1 MKTPTKFVK
10 PLTAEQRKHLQ
21 AIMKSTAPQ
30 RTRMR
35 AHAVLLSARRYS
47 LDQIA
52 DIYQADRD
60 RVSQWLEWWEAEHVA
75 GLDDD
80 PRSGRPPK
88 LTEAERQEARKITVQ
103 EPRTIKTGLKRIAD
117 EVGKLLS
124 GETLRTLL
132 STEGYVWKRMRRR
145 SRAWRD
151 EAEFRA
157 AEAELAHL
165 RARSLAGTSAFD
177 LWYYDEAGFT
187 LQPSVPYAWQR
198 VGQRLELASTH
209 GPRQN
214 VLGFFKLHNQLHA
227 FAFQG
232 SIDSPTVIHCFELFH
247 QQQQKPAVVV
257 VDNAPIHTSED
268 FEEEL
273 ERWQK
278 GGLHVKFLP
287 PYCPELNLI
296 EILWRKIKYEWLP
309 LDAYQNFKTL
319 TASLFDVL
327 KGIGSKYRITFA

>member
-1 MKTPTKFVK
+1 MKTPTKFVN
-10 PLTAEQRKHLQ
+10 PLTAAQREELQ

-30 RTRMR
+30 RKRMR

-52 DIYQADRD
+52 DIYQVDRD
-60 RVSQWLEWWEAEHVA
+60 RVSQWLERWEAAHMD
-75 GLDDD
+75 GLDDE

-88 LTEAERQEARKITVQ
+88 LTDAERQDVVKITLQ
-103 EPRTIKTGLKRIAD
+103 EPRSIKTGLKRIAA

-132 STEGYVWKRMRRR
+132 STEGYIWKRMRRS
-145 SRAWRD
+145 SRARRD
-151 EAEFRA
+151 EGEFRA
-157 AEAELAHL
+157 AEAELAAM
-165 RARSLAGTSAFD
+165 RARDLAGTSAFD

-187 LQPSVPYAWQR
+187 LPPAIPYAWQR

-214 VLGFFKLHNQLHA
+214 VLGFFNLRNQFHS

-232 SIDSPTVIHCFELFH
+232 AIDSHTVIHCFELFH
-247 QQQQKPAVVV
+247 HQQQRPAVVV
-257 VDNAPIHTSED
+257 VDNAPIHTSDD
-268 FEEEL
+268 FEDEL

-278 GGLHVKFLP
+278 EDLYVKFLP

-296 EILWRKIKYEWLP
+296 ELLWRKVKYEWLP
-309 LDAYQNFKTL
+309 LDAYQNFKTM

>member
-10 PLTAEQRKHLQ
+10 PLTTAQREQLRAL
-21 AIMKSTAPQ
+21 MKSSAPQ

-35 AHAVLLSARRYS
+35 AHAVLLSERRYA
-47 LDQIA
+47 LEQIA
-52 DIYQADRD
+52 DIYQVDRD
-60 RVSQWLEWWEAEHVA
+60 RVSQWLEWWEAEQVA

-88 LTEAERQEARKITVQ
+88 LNESERQEALKIARQ
-103 EPRTIKTGLKRIAD
+103 EPRTLKTGLKRIAD
-117 EVGKLLS
+117 AMGKLIS

-132 STEGYVWKRMRRR
+132 KAERYVWKRMRR
-145 SRAWRD
+145 STRAWRD
-151 EAEFRA
+151 ETEFRA
-157 AEAELAHL
+157 AEAELAQL
-165 RARSLAGTSAFD
+165 RATALGSKSPFE

-187 LQPSVPYAWQR
+187 LQPSIPYAWQL
-198 VGQRLELASTH
+198 VGQRLELAAAH

-214 VLGFFKLHNQLHA
+214 VLGFFNLHNQLHA

-232 SIDSPTVIHCFELFH
+232 AIDSNTVIHCFDLFH
-247 QQQQKPAVVV
+247 QHQQKPALVV

-273 ERWQK
+273 DRWQK
-278 GGLHVKFLP
+278 EDLHVKFLP

-309 LDAYQNFKTL
+309 LDAYLNFKTL
-319 TASLFDVL
+319 TASLFAVL